1 MLRRQS
7 KQPKRR
13 SMNKQFFA
21 LLAAFGATTIY
32 GLNHTI
38 MKVVMPTYIEPYGLV
53 LLRVITASILFCIA
67 SLFIPKESI
76 DKKDYWRIF
85 LATGFGMFLNMV
97 FFIKGLSL
105 STPINSS
112 VIITIMPIIVLILS
126 ALFIGEKITWSKGL
140 GIASG
145 FLGAI
150 TLVLYGG
157 AFTKNAPNIPLGN
170 TFMLINAFSYGAYL
184 VLIKPISKKYHVITL
199 MKWMFP
205 LGVLMNLP
213 FGWNELNAVAFTNL
227 PFDALWRI
235 GFVLIFTT
243 FLAYLLNMF
252 ALREVPPSTIGAFT
266 YLQPIIA
273 IGYASLSGNDQLD
286 HVKILAILLVFFG
299 VYMVT
304 LTKKNNQKPK
314 SKS

>member
-1 MLRRQS
+1 
-7 KQPKRR
+7 
-13 SMNKQFFA
+13 MNKQWLA
-21 LLAAFGATTIY
+21 ILAAFGATTIY

-38 MKVVMPTYIEPYGLV
+38 MKVIMPTYIEPYGLV
-53 LLRVITASILFCIA
+53 LLRVITASLLFGA
-67 SLFIPKESI
+67 LSFFFPKEKI
-76 DKKDYWRIF
+76 DREDYWRIG

-126 ALFIGEKITWSKGL
+126 AIFVGEKITWRKAG
-140 GIASG
+140 GIAAG

-150 TLVLYGG
+150 TLVLYGS

-170 TFMLINAFSYGAYL
+170 FYMLINAFSYGAYL
-184 VLIKPISKKYHVITL
+184 VLMKPISKKYHVITL

-205 LGVLMNLP
+205 LGVLLNLP
-213 FGWNELNAVAFTNL
+213 VGWEELSAVSFSSL
-227 PFDALWRI
+227 PFEAVWRI
-235 GFVLIFTT
+235 GFVLLFTT
-243 FLAYLLNMF
+243 FLAYLLNMY

-273 IGYASLSGNDQLD
+273 IGYATLSGNDQMDGIKL
-286 HVKILAILLVFFG
+286 LATTLVFVG

-304 LTKKNNQKPK
+304 QREHNKSTKDEA
-314 SKS
+314 